1 MIAHSPNPN
10 PVDNQTTLLGAQFL
24 SCGHELDPH
33 NMECAIMKS
42 LSGSRSVELT
52 DDRSPLDQDL
62 QTCRMPS
69 SSALGLTWNTAML
82 VVDTII
88 VVPMSTAI
96 EWEEHVRWV
105 ASSLQL

>member
-1 MIAHSPNPN
+1 MK
-10 PVDNQTTLLGAQFL
+10 
-24 SCGHELDPH
+24 
-33 NMECAIMKS
+33 CAIMES

-69 SSALGLTWNTAML
+69 SSALGLTNMYSSAPCGH
-82 VVDTII
+82 DHRRPPSI
-88 VVPMSTAI
+88 AI

-105 ASSLQL
+105 ASPLRL